1 MPEAAPPSPPQP
13 RSGEID
19 LAVTWFLV
27 ARAMLAARRDDEA
40 DVGSAAGLYGQAIL
54 GFSESTC
61 LEAKTPERI
70 GSMTLI
76 DALARIKRVPKDIQD
91 KFLVGVM
98 MLAFADGEMQP
109 LEIRWASS
117 LASACEMSD
126 TTFQECCSAARVMA
140 AMLHPVPPTVEEGGA

>member
-1 MPEAAPPSPPQP
+1 MPEPPTQTTPAPSQI
-13 RSGEID
+13 E

-61 LEAKTPERI
+61 LEAKTAERI

-76 DALARIKRVPKDIQD
+76 DALARIKRLPRATQEKLI
-91 KFLVGVM
+91 VGVM
-98 MLAFADGEMQP
+98 MLAFADGQMQP

-126 TTFQECCSAARVMA
+126 TEFQQCCSSARVMA
-140 AMLHPVPPTVEEGGA
+140 AMLHPAPPTVEEGGA